1 MRLSIA
7 QCADLVADSYTAV
20 KNKKRG
26 RNTQGVAHYLDK
38 RGAQAVML
46 AHDVLVIPGSN
57 ELIDWIRNVNVYNI
71 LGKTYKAKAQ
81 AKSRTGAILHSGFN
95 QHANLIAKFAK
106 EHDAKFIIGH
116 SLGAATAQILGSWMG
131 VPAVGFAS
139 PRVKLGLRGV
149 KNEHKVLNICRLDDL
164 VTHVPPSEVGF
175 RRLGKT
181 VQLVAPAANPGLD
194 HSMPNYIKALGYETL
209 GEKLPRTWG

>member
-7 QCADLVADSYTAV
+7 HCADLVAGSYSAV
-20 KNKKRG
+20 KQKKRG
-26 RNTQGVAHYLDK
+26 RNTQGVVAYLDRK
-38 RGAQAVML
+38 GTQALML
-46 AHDVLVIPGSN
+46 EHNVLLIPGSN

-71 LGKTYKAKAQ
+71 AGKRYKAKTR
-81 AKSRTGAILHSGFN
+81 AKSKTGAILHSGFN
-95 QHANLIAKFAK
+95 RHAMLISAFAK

-116 SLGAATAQILGSWMG
+116 SLDAATAQILGSWMG

-139 PRVKLGLRGV
+139 PRVKLGPR
-149 KNEHKVLNICRLDDL
+149 KVQHESKILNICRLDDL

-181 VQLVAPAANPGLD
+181 VQLVAPEANPGLD

-209 GEKLPRTWG
+209 GDKLPRTWG